1 MTSSPEGRAENDTRA
16 STESARENS
25 RSPTIVL
32 STSLEGWWELV
43 KRRKRRRRGFDYR
56 IYDPKDGIDIHRIV
70 TGGSGKA
77 SRKKIRIS
85 QFEYDNVFIEMNG
98 DRWAKEVSIMRR
110 VRKINKYKG
119 MIVNPDKDKIN
130 RKA

>member
-1 MTSSPEGRAENDTRA
+1 MAK
-16 STESARENS
+16 
-25 RSPTIVL
+25 
-32 STSLEGWWELV
+32 
-43 KRRKRRRRGFDYR
+43 KRRRRRRGFDYR

-70 TGGSGKA
+70 TGGSGNA
-77 SRKKIRIS
+77 SRKKILIS

-110 VRKINKYKG
+110 IRKINRYKS
-119 MIVNPDKDKIN
+119 MKVNPDKDRVN